1 MSLSGLPRSCC
12 TVSAVITTLTAQEG
26 RRWWVTVDKS
36 NRFDSL
42 VPMSPSRQTRK
53 VTLRDVAERAG
64 VSISTASL
72 VFSRK
77 GPVAPATAERVQTAA
92 TELAYAGPDP
102 LASSLRQG
110 RSGTVAV
117 IVEDRLLHAFRD
129 PFALAVL
136 DGLAQEL
143 DAMGTSMLLLADHGD
158 TQPNPLATHAI
169 DAAIFPLCGRT
180 DSPLVDHL
188 LARAIPMIGAGA
200 PLHDGVTHVI
210 VDERAA
216 SAAATQHL
224 VDLGHT
230 RLAHVLMP
238 IGRHRPTQRIEAA
251 ELERAAYP
259 DARDRAHG
267 FLDVADSAS
276 PLIEA
281 EHPDVAHGETA
292 GLMLLDV
299 PDDERPTGIVAQ
311 SDLLAAGVIRAA
323 ESLGLRVP
331 QDVSVT
337 GFDGVDLPWLDRQ
350 LTTIDQPG
358 EAKGRLL
365 GDLTRRALAGESPRS
380 EPFEVSLRIG
390 DTTSGPG

>member
-1 MSLSGLPRSCC
+1 MTRP
-12 TVSAVITTLTAQEG
+12 
-26 RRWWVTVDKS
+26 
-36 NRFDSL
+36 
-42 VPMSPSRQTRK
+42 RQTRK

-72 VFSRK
+72 VFSGK
-77 GPVAPATAERVQTAA
+77 GPVAAATAERVQAAA

-158 TQPNPLATHAI
+158 SQPNPLATHAV

-188 LARAIPMIGAGA
+188 LARGIPMIGAGA
-200 PLHDGVTHVI
+200 PQHQGVVHVV

-224 VDLGHT
+224 IDLGHT

-238 IGRHRPTQRIEAA
+238 IGRHKPTHRITAA
-251 ELERAAYP
+251 DLERAAYA
-259 DARDRAHG
+259 DARDRARG
-267 FLDVADSAS
+267 FLDVADPAS

-281 EHPDVAHGETA
+281 EHPDVEHGEVA
-292 GLMLLDV
+292 GRLLLDI
-299 PDDERPTGIVAQ
+299 PTEQRPTGVVAQ

-331 QDVSVT
+331 EDVSVT
-337 GFDGVDLPWLDRQ
+337 GFDGVDLPWLDHH
-350 LTTIDQPG
+350 LTTVMQPG

-365 GDLTRRALAGESPRS
+365 GDLTRRSLAGEAPQDT
-380 EPFEVSLRIG
+380 PFAVSLRVG

>member
-1 MSLSGLPRSCC
+1 
-12 TVSAVITTLTAQEG
+12 
-26 RRWWVTVDKS
+26 
-36 NRFDSL
+36 
-42 VPMSPSRQTRK
+42 MSPSRQTRRVHTRK

-72 VFSRK
+72 VFSGK
-77 GPVAPATAERVQTAA
+77 GPVAAVTASRVHAAA

-110 RSGTVAV
+110 RAGTVAV

-129 PFALAVL
+129 PFALTVL

-143 DAMGTSMLLLADHGD
+143 DAMGTSMLLIADHGD
-158 TQPNPLATHAI
+158 VQAHPLAAHAI

-180 DSPLVDHL
+180 DSSLVDHL
-188 LARAIPMIGAGA
+188 LARRIPMIGSGA
-200 PLHDGVTHVI
+200 PVHDEVVHV
-210 VDERAA
+210 VVNVRGATT
-216 SAAATQHL
+216 AATRHL
-224 VDLGHT
+224 VELGHT

-238 IGRHRPTQRIEAA
+238 IGPRRPTHRMEAA
-251 ELERAAYP
+251 ELEHAAYP
-259 DARDRAHG
+259 DARERARG
-267 FLDVADSAS
+267 FLDVANLAS
-276 PLIEA
+276 PLVEA
-281 EHPDVAHGETA
+281 QQPDVADGEIA
-292 GLMLLDV
+292 GRLLLDMTV
-299 PDDERPTGIVAQ
+299 GERPTGIVAQ

-350 LTTIDQPG
+350 LTTIEQPG

-365 GDLTRRALAGESPRS
+365 GDLTRRALSGESPRS

>member
-1 MSLSGLPRSCC
+1 
-12 TVSAVITTLTAQEG
+12 
-26 RRWWVTVDKS
+26 
-36 NRFDSL
+36 
-42 VPMSPSRQTRK
+42 MSPPRQTRK

-72 VFSRK
+72 VFSGK
-77 GPVAPATAERVQTAA
+77 GPVAAATADRVHTAA
-92 TELAYAGPDP
+92 AELAYAGPDP

-110 RSGTVAV
+110 RAGTVAV

-143 DAMGTSMLLLADHGD
+143 DAMGTSMLLLADQGD
-158 TQPNPLATHAI
+158 GAPNPLAAHAI

-188 LARAIPMIGAGA
+188 LARRIPMIGAGA
-200 PLHDGVTHVI
+200 PVHDQVVHVM
-210 VDERAA
+210 VDERGA
-216 SAAATQHL
+216 SAAATRHL

-238 IGRHRPTQRIEAA
+238 IGPRRSTHRIEAA

-259 DARDRAHG
+259 DARDRALG
-267 FLDVADSAS
+267 FLDIADPAS
-276 PLIEA
+276 PLVEA
-281 EHPDVAHGETA
+281 AQPDVTEGENA
-292 GLMLLDV
+292 GRLLLDV
-299 PDDERPTGIVAQ
+299 APAARPTGIVAQ

-337 GFDGVDLPWLDRQ
+337 GFDGVDLSWLDRQ

-380 EPFEVSLRIG
+380 ETFEVSLRIG

>member
-1 MSLSGLPRSCC
+1 MRGTKWS
-12 TVSAVITTLTAQEG
+12 E
-26 RRWWVTVDKS
+26 S

-53 VTLRDVAERAG
+53 VTLRDVAELAG

-72 VFSRK
+72 VFSGK
-77 GPVAPATAERVQTAA
+77 GPVASSTAERVQAAA
-92 TELAYAGPDP
+92 TQLAYAGPDP

-110 RSGTVAV
+110 RAGTVAV

-143 DAMGTSMLLLADHGD
+143 DAMGTSMLLIADHGD
-158 TQPNPLATHAI
+158 AQAHPLAAHAI

-180 DSPLVDHL
+180 DSPLVSHL
-188 LARAIPMIGAGA
+188 LARHIPMIGAGA
-200 PLHDGVTHVI
+200 PLHDGVTHVL
-210 VDERAA
+210 VDERGA
-216 SAAATQHL
+216 SAAATRHL

-238 IGRHRPTQRIEAA
+238 IGPGRPTHRIAVA
-251 ELERAAYP
+251 ELEHAAYP
-259 DARDRAHG
+259 DARERARG
-267 FLDVADSAS
+267 FLDVADPAS
-276 PLIEA
+276 PLVEA
-281 EHPDVAHGETA
+281 EQPDVAAGEVA
-292 GLMLLDV
+292 GRLLLDV
-299 PDDERPTGIVAQ
+299 PSEARPTGIVAQ

-337 GFDGVDLPWLDRQ
+337 GFDGVDLPWLDHR

-358 EAKGRLL
+358 EAKGRVL
-365 GDLTRRALAGESPRS
+365 GDLTRRALAGRVTAERGLCSLAPR
-380 EPFEVSLRIG
+380 R
-390 DTTSGPG
+390 

>member
-1 MSLSGLPRSCC
+1 
-12 TVSAVITTLTAQEG
+12 
-26 RRWWVTVDKS
+26 
-36 NRFDSL
+36 
-42 VPMSPSRQTRK
+42 MSPSRQTDPPRK

-72 VFSRK
+72 VFSGK
-77 GPVAPATAERVQTAA
+77 GPVSAATAERVQAA
-92 TELAYAGPDP
+92 AVDLAYAGPDP

-158 TQPNPLATHAI
+158 SQPNPLAAHAV

-180 DSPLVDHL
+180 DSPIVDHL
-188 LARAIPMIGAGA
+188 AARHIPMVGAGA
-200 PLHDGVTHVI
+200 PARDEVIHVV
-210 VDERAA
+210 VDERGA
-216 SAAATQHL
+216 SAAATRHL
-224 VDLGHT
+224 IDLGHE
-230 RLAHVLMP
+230 RLAHVMMP
-238 IGRHRPTQRIEAA
+238 LGSARATHLADRT
-251 ELERAAYP
+251 ELDHAAYP
-259 DARDRAHG
+259 DAQARAHG
-267 FLDVADSAS
+267 FLDLAPPGSAVV
-276 PLIEA
+276 ETERA
-281 EHPDVAHGETA
+281 DVAEGEVA
-292 GLMLLDV
+292 GRLLLDV
-299 PDDERPTGIVAQ
+299 PKGQRPTGIVAQ

-323 ESLGLRVP
+323 EALGLRVP
-331 QDVSVT
+331 EDVSVT

-365 GDLTRRALAGESPRS
+365 GDLTRRALAGEAPGDERL
-380 EPFEVSLRIG
+380 EVTLRVG
-390 DTTSGPG
+390 DTTTPPP

>member
-1 MSLSGLPRSCC
+1 M
-12 TVSAVITTLTAQEG
+12 
-26 RRWWVTVDKS
+26 
-36 NRFDSL
+36 DS
-42 VPMSPSRQTRK
+42 SRK

-72 VFSRK
+72 VFSGK
-77 GPVAPATAERVQTAA
+77 GPVAATTAERVHAAA

-143 DAMGTSMLLLADHGD
+143 DDMGLSMLLLADQGD
-158 TQPNPLATHAI
+158 NQSHPLAAHAI

-188 LARAIPMIGAGA
+188 LARRIPMIGSGA
-200 PLHDGVTHVI
+200 PLHDGVIHVL
-210 VDERAA
+210 VDERGA

-224 VDLGHT
+224 GDLGHT
-230 RLAHVLMP
+230 RLGHVLMP
-238 IGRHRPTQRIEAA
+238 IGAHRPTHRIDGA

-259 DARDRAHG
+259 DARDRALG
-267 FLDVADSAS
+267 FLDVADPAS

-281 EHPDVAHGETA
+281 EEADVAHGEVA
-292 GLMLLDV
+292 GRILLDV
-299 PDDERPTGIVAQ
+299 PAEQRPSGIVAQ

-323 ESLGLRVP
+323 EALGLRVP
-331 QDVSVT
+331 QDLSVT
-337 GFDGVDLPWLDRQ
+337 GFDGVDLTWLDRR

-365 GDLTRRALAGESPRS
+365 GDLTRRALAGESPADS
-380 EPFEVSLRIG
+380 PFEVRLRIG
-390 DTTSGPG
+390 DTTAPPPRV

>member
-1 MSLSGLPRSCC
+1 MSRP
-12 TVSAVITTLTAQEG
+12 
-26 RRWWVTVDKS
+26 
-36 NRFDSL
+36 
-42 VPMSPSRQTRK
+42 RQTRK
-53 VTLRDVAERAG
+53 VTLRDVAELAG

-72 VFSRK
+72 VFSGK
-77 GPVAPATAERVQTAA
+77 GPVAQATADRVHAAA

-143 DAMGTSMLLLADHGD
+143 DDMGLSMLLLADHGD
-158 TQPNPLATHAI
+158 TQPNPLAAHAI

-188 LARAIPMIGAGA
+188 LARRIPMIGSGA
-200 PLHDGVTHVI
+200 PLHDGVTHVV
-210 VDERAA
+210 VDERGA

-238 IGRHRPTQRIEAA
+238 LGAHRATHRIEAA

-259 DARDRAHG
+259 DARDRALG
-267 FLDVADSAS
+267 FLDVADPAS

-281 EHPDVAHGETA
+281 QEADVAHGEAA
-292 GLMLLDV
+292 GRFLLDV
-299 PDDERPTGIVAQ
+299 PPDERPTAIVAQ

-323 ESLGLRVP
+323 EALGLRVP
-331 QDVSVT
+331 DDVSVT
-337 GFDGVDLPWLDRQ
+337 GFDGVDLAWLDHR

-358 EAKGRLL
+358 EAKGHLL
-365 GDLTRRALAGESPRS
+365 GDLTRRVLAGETPGDQ
-380 EPFEVSLRIG
+380 PFEVALRIG
-390 DTTSGPG
+390 DTTAPPD

>member
-1 MSLSGLPRSCC
+1 MTP
-12 TVSAVITTLTAQEG
+12 
-26 RRWWVTVDKS
+26 
-36 NRFDSL
+36 
-42 VPMSPSRQTRK
+42 PRQTPPTRRAQPPRK
-53 VTLRDVAERAG
+53 VTLRDVAELAG

-72 VFSRK
+72 VFSGK
-77 GPVAPATAERVQTAA
+77 GPVATSTAERVQAAA

-129 PFALAVL
+129 PFALTVL

-158 TQPNPLATHAI
+158 TQPNPLASHAI

-180 DSPLVDHL
+180 DSALVEHL
-188 LARAIPMIGAGA
+188 LARGIPMVGAGA
-200 PLHDGVTHVI
+200 PLDGAVTHVVI
-210 VDERAA
+210 DERGA

-224 VDLGHT
+224 VDLGHE

-238 IGRHRPTQRIEAA
+238 IGPHRPTHRIEPA
-251 ELERAAYP
+251 ELEGAAYP

-267 FLDVADSAS
+267 FLDVAGPQA

-281 EHPDVAHGETA
+281 EQPDVEHGEVA
-292 GLMLLDV
+292 GRLLLDV
-299 PDDERPTGIVAQ
+299 PADDRPTGIVAQ

-331 QDVSVT
+331 EDISVT
-337 GFDGVDLPWLDRQ
+337 GFDGIDVPWLDHR
-350 LTTIDQPG
+350 LTTVVQAG

-365 GDLTRRALAGESPRS
+365 GDLTRRALAGETPDDV
-380 EPFEVSLRIG
+380 PFAVTLRVG
-390 DTTSGPG
+390 NSTSGPG